1 MGGGG
6 DGGGGAGGGGEV
18 GGLGG
23 GEVGGEPGGVDSP
36 QVIETNER
44 ARAKRADWR
53 HANVLADEHV
63 DERGLFARRRWMQL
77 ASRGFMSIDSA
88 RIRAVPACN
97 SVRGPVTV

>member
-6 DGGGGAGGGGEV
+6 DGGGGAGGGGEG

-53 HANVLADEHV
+53 YANVLADEHV

-77 ASRGFMSIDSA
+77 ASRGFIMSMDSA
-88 RIRAVPACN
+88 R
-97 SVRGPVTV
+97 